1 VQSEFSILYRAEA
14 EQIRAATSELGISF
28 VAYSPLGR
36 GLLTDNFI
44 NAETVPEDDP
54 HYRHPRFSQGNFQ
67 QNRELAL
74 RVAEFA
80 AKKNCTPAQV
90 VLAWLLGQGED
101 IVAIPG
107 TKRAERFD
115 ENMGALGVELSADE
129 LAAMSA
135 AVPVGAA
142 AGERYPAPQMKKVFV
157 DSA

>member
-1 VQSEFSILYRAEA
+1 M
-14 EQIRAATSELGISF
+14 
-28 VAYSPLGR
+28 
-36 GLLTDNFI
+36 
-44 NAETVPEDDP
+44 
-54 HYRHPRFSQGNFQ
+54 
-67 QNRELAL
+67 
-74 RVAEFA
+74 
-80 AKKNCTPAQV
+80 